1 MSDTLRIAVIIASS
15 RPRRVGPAVAEWVML
30 AASAR
35 TSATYDLV
43 DLGEQDLPN
52 LDEPEPAS
60 SGSYTGE
67 HTKAWSSTVA
77 AYDGFVFVTPEYNHG
92 IPGQLK
98 NALDFLYEEWADKAA
113 GIVSYGSSSGGS
125 RAAESLKPLLS
136 ALGIAVV
143 REQLMVSLDDDLTN
157 GEMAPQEPLVET
169 LNGVFTSVER
179 WAGVL
184 RQLR

>member
-1 MSDTLRIAVIIASS
+1 MTDALRIAVIIASS
-15 RPRRVGPAVAEWVML
+15 RPRRVGPTVADWVML
-30 AASAR
+30 AAGAR
-35 TSATYDLV
+35 TGATYELIDLA
-43 DLGEQDLPN
+43 DEGLPN

-60 SGSYTGE
+60 TGTYSKA
-67 HTKAWSSTVA
+67 HTRAWSEKVA
-77 AYDGFVFVTPEYNHG
+77 SYDGFVFVTPEYNHG

-113 GIVSYGSSSGGS
+113 GIVSYGSSSAGS

-136 ALGIAVV
+136 ALAIAVV
-143 REQLMVSLDDDLTN
+143 REQLVVSLGDDMKD
-157 GEMAPQEPLVET
+157 GEMEPRPPLAET
-169 LNGVFTSVER
+169 LNKVLTSVER